1 MSFNIGLKLWST
13 NTDHYFKEAKRLYQ
27 ENIFDY
33 IELYVVPDT
42 LHNLEK
48 WQTLNIP
55 FTLHAPHSMH
65 GANLADKNKFE
76 YNQDIYSQ
84 VETYRQTLN
93 AKYTVVHAGIEGNI
107 EETVRQLKI
116 ISPENILIENKPY
129 VAPLAE
135 QKLCRGATVEEIQYV
150 LSTLSCGFCLDIGH
164 AICTANSL
172 GIEPYSYITQFNSLS
187 PKSYHLSDIPID
199 SLLDQHLHLGKGS
212 LDFSKFF
219 SLLTPQANI
228 VLEVQKNNKQNL
240 NDFIEDV
247 YFLRTF
253 I

>member
-13 NTDHYFKEAKRLYQ
+13 NTDHYFEEAKRLYQ

-42 LHNLEK
+42 LKNLEK

-55 FTLHAPHSMH
+55 FTLHAPHFMH
-65 GANLADKNKFE
+65 GVNLADKNKFE
-76 YNQDIYSQ
+76 YNQNIYSQ
-84 VETYRQTLN
+84 VEQYRQTLN

-129 VAPLAE
+129 IAPLAQ
-135 QKLCRGATVEEIQYV
+135 QKLCRGATIEEIQYV
-150 LSTLSCGFCLDIGH
+150 LNMVNCGFCLDIGH

-172 GIEPYSYITQFNSLS
+172 SIEPYSYIAQFNSLS
-187 PKSYHLSDIPID
+187 PKSYHLSGGFID
-199 SLLDQHLHLGKGS
+199 SSIDSHLHLSQGTYDYKKIFDTLNNTADIS
-212 LDFSKFF
+212 IETSKDSVENLQDYKEDIFYLKK
-219 SLLTPQANI
+219 LL
-228 VLEVQKNNKQNL
+228 
-240 NDFIEDV
+240 
-247 YFLRTF
+247 
-253 I
+253 